1 MILNLKKSRMSYN
14 HNIMKLLHLYLAFFL
29 YIIGV
34 KGGIVQRKMRVLIID
49 DNKDLANSLKDA
61 LNNYSSDYE
70 CLAFYDGTSAMNYIT
85 NNPPDIVFTDII
97 LPDISGL
104 NILKNVKEIDS
115 DIQVIVMT
123 AYASLSTSIE
133 ALQYGAFDYIPK
145 PLHVN
150 QVMNALKSAINKRNS
165 LLENKKII
173 ADIINKKEKNPE
185 SDESR
190 KVIERLILLKRFQ
203 KKISKIDDIET
214 LFKISYLEFSKI
226 FLTQFIYFFV
236 KEDDFFKEIV
246 GPSVGE
252 FKVGEKVDPKLPI
265 FFIPVKNNI
274 GCIFAGSKSMTSVMS
289 YENDI
294 LGVVY
299 LKRENDFLDTDL
311 EIAEVLS
318 FVLSHKYYE
327 IKLNKKLKSTRYG
340 IIYTMLTLTGLSD
353 SNQKRLIEKKSKYC
367 EDFSSFLKLDE
378 EIIEKIKYS
387 SILFDIIQS
396 FGKDKKSS
404 SKEVSEKFKNVI
416 EDIEFLKELEPIIG
430 SISENY
436 DGTGFPKRLQGA
448 QIPIESQIIKLVH
461 TYILLTENKNY
472 RDGVGKN
479 NAFENLQKL
488 SDKYFQKDL
497 VEKFINFIG
506 EYERTN
512 N

>member
-1 MILNLKKSRMSYN
+1 M
-14 HNIMKLLHLYLAFFL
+14 
-29 YIIGV
+29 
-34 KGGIVQRKMRVLIID
+34 QRKMRVLIID

-70 CLAFYDGTSAMNYIT
+70 CLAFYDGSSAMNYIS
-85 NNPPDIVFTDII
+85 NSPPDIVFTDII

-104 NILKNVKEIDS
+104 TILKNIKEIDN

-145 PLHVN
+145 PLHIN
-150 QVMNALKSAINKRNS
+150 QIMNALKSAINKRNS

-173 ADIINKKEKNPE
+173 ADIINKKEKSSE
-185 SDESR
+185 SEESR
-190 KVIERLILLKRFQ
+190 KVIERLIILKQFQ
-203 KKISKIDDIET
+203 KKISKIDDVET

-236 KEDDFFKEIV
+236 REDNFFKEIV
-246 GPSVGE
+246 GPPVGE
-252 FKVGEKVDPKLPI
+252 FKIGEKVDPKLPI
-265 FFIPVKNNI
+265 FFVPVKNNI

-299 LKRENDFLDTDL
+299 LKRENDFVDTDL

-318 FVLSHKYYE
+318 FVLSNKYSE
-327 IKLNKKLKSTRYG
+327 IKLNKKLKSTRFG

-353 SNQKRLIEKKSKYC
+353 SVQKKLIEKKSKYC
-367 EDFSSFLKLDE
+367 EDFSSFLKLE
-378 EIIEKIKYS
+378 EENVEKIKYS
-387 SILFDIIQS
+387 SVLFDIIQS
-396 FGKDKKSS
+396 LGKDKKSN
-404 SKEVSEKFKNVI
+404 SKEVSEKFKNVF
-416 EDIEFLKELEPIIG
+416 EDIEFLKELEPKIN

-436 DGTGFPKRLQGA
+436 DGSGSPKRLKGD
-448 QIPIESQIIKLVH
+448 QIPLQSQIIKLVH
-461 TYILLTENKNY
+461 TYLLLTENKNY

-479 NAFENLQKL
+479 DAFENLRKL
-488 SDKYFQKDL
+488 ADRYFKKDL
-497 VEKFINFIG
+497 VEKFIRFVG
-506 EYERTN
+506 EYESTN